1 MSPGDSTLPPPLQR
15 LQAAWRALPAKLRS
29 AVSDGLLPLV
39 VMVLGTLWISGPVAT
54 SPHLVASRKL
64 FSLQPID
71 YGATVWFYDWVAQ
84 ALTSDATIL
93 EPSGVCHPTGT
104 TLGTNF
110 PNWLDA
116 ILAAPFVGGL
126 GFPTGYNLW
135 LALIP
140 VLGGLAAYAALRC
153 LTPRRSLALVG
164 AWVFGFNGFS
174 AYQAIM
180 GRPSMALVAI
190 LPLFLFAWLLAT
202 SRRGWAGL
210 GFSLL
215 AGTLAGLALHLYVL
229 WALLCWLL
237 GGLVWLGRVIS
248 PPKRTRRTHLL
259 LAALLA
265 LGATGITATPYLYQA
280 TVLQPRFP
288 APGVSAVPTGPDGV
302 VPPWTAGSN
311 SPVEQRLLAPWEPE
325 LWSFTLA
332 FARDRAQHLGERSEP
347 APGTRDESLQELSRQ
362 ALPLDYPWR
371 GAKIRG
377 DPAGLLPLAWLA
389 PLVLL
394 LAVAAGPRTWPWA
407 ALTLLLWSLT
417 LGPWCMEA
425 EGVQNAP
432 MLVGGQRLRMP
443 LWFVAQAMPEAGSF
457 LKPGRL
463 FPGFLLAMVATLAVA
478 MDQLASRTG
487 PWLERLWAPLPG
499 LAWPA
504 LAAFILVASGWANAR
519 LVGQLDDSV
528 SLEPY
533 PYPFHQRLAE
543 QPGGA
548 AIIEL
553 PMGLGQAL
561 AGFQPLHGRARA
573 DDHHDAIAAQ
583 KLGEGPPDDC
593 YRLAL
598 LHTLWDLG
606 RAGVPA
612 APLEHSELVQAQQ
625 AGFGWILVYL
635 EAYPPLKRQGV
646 PYDLEQVLVSLEAA
660 LGAPTFEDERM
671 VVYKLGS
678 DSSAQQ

>member
-1 MSPGDSTLPPPLQR
+1 MTSSDARNLSPFER
-15 LQAAWRALPAKLRS
+15 LSAGWRKLPAALRRVL
-29 AVSDGLLPLV
+29 ADGLLPLALMV
-39 VMVLGTLWISGPVAT
+39 VGTLWISGPVAT

-71 YGATVWFYDWVAQ
+71 YGATVWFYDWVAR

-93 EPSGVCHPTGT
+93 EPSAVCHPTGT

-116 ILAAPFVGGL
+116 ILAAPLVGGL

-135 LALIP
+135 LAAIP
-140 VLGGLAAYAALRC
+140 VLAGLAAYAALRC
-153 LTPRRSLALVG
+153 LTRHRSLALVG

-190 LPLFLFAWLLAT
+190 LPLFLFAWLAAT
-202 SRRGWAGL
+202 SRRGWPGLLQALGAGV
-210 GFSLL
+210 L
-215 AGTLAGLALHLYVL
+215 AGMALHLYVL
-229 WALLCWLL
+229 WALLCWIF
-237 GGLVWLGRVIS
+237 GGLIWLARLIS
-248 PPKRTRRTHLL
+248 PPEHTQRRHLL

-265 LGATGITATPYLYQA
+265 LGAAGVTTAPYLYQA

-288 APGVSAVPTGPDGV
+288 APGISAVPVAEDGA
-302 VPPWTAGSN
+302 VPPWTAGSS

-332 FARDRAQHLGERSEP
+332 FARDRLQHLGEHSEP
-347 APGTRDESLQELSRQ
+347 APGLRDESLQELARH
-362 ALPLDYPWR
+362 ALPLNFPWR
-371 GAKIRG
+371 GAEIRG

-394 LAVAAGPRTWPWA
+394 LAVLAGPRAWPWA

-417 LGPWCMEA
+417 LGPWCMDA
-425 EGVQNAP
+425 EGVRAAP

-443 LWFVAQAMPEAGSF
+443 LWFVVQAMPEAGSF

-463 FPGFLLAMVATLAVA
+463 FPGFLLAMVVTMTVA
-478 MDQLASRTG
+478 MDQLSARTR
-487 PWLERLWAPLPG
+487 PWLERLWAPAAR

-504 LAAFILVASGWANAR
+504 LAVVILLTSGWAQAR

-543 QPGGA
+543 QADGT

-583 KLGEGPPDDC
+583 KLGEPPPPDC
-593 YRLAL
+593 YRLVL

-606 RAGVPA
+606 RTGGHDGPIE
-612 APLEHSELVQAQQ
+612 PRELTQAHQ

-635 EAYPPLKRQGV
+635 EAYPPLARQGV
-646 PYDLEQVLVSLEAA
+646 PYDLDRILGSLEAA
-660 LGAPTFEDERM
+660 LGEPAFEDERM

-678 DSSAQQ
+678 GSSAQQ